1 MNIDPTGEVRSNS
14 HKFAFASERMAITA
28 PNARVRLSRAVQKNP
43 RRLLR
48 ASNEGTLAT
57 DPAPTGEYRVRS
69 STANGFHWPARTV
82 AKRILFATVLAGQ

>member
-57 DPAPTGEYRVRS
+57 DPAPTGEYRL
-69 STANGFHWPARTV
+69 N
-82 AKRILFATVLAGQ
+82 KRCDDASKV